1 MIMDQ
6 ENSLL
11 SIQKLLSESGFRDS
25 TQLVS
30 PIVHLADGILV
41 MHNQY
46 SLVACCI
53 IPDTKSDIES
63 LLQSKKEDMHNFVR
77 NILLELENHKGLIID
92 GYLLMILSKEPEN
105 DGREAIQEL
114 EQDTKVC
121 RKYVLWPSS
130 DGNSLE
136 RTQYVTVLSL
146 PRPLDNAP
154 DPKSSFSLSQS
165 AEKLLLEYETQGNLD
180 RLMDSIKSGVL
191 RDADRQT

>member
-6 ENSLL
+6 KNILL
-11 SIQKLLSESGFRDS
+11 SIQKLLYESGFRDS
-25 TQLVS
+25 AQLVS
-30 PIVHLADGILV
+30 PIVHLTEGVLV

-46 SLVACCI
+46 SLIACCI
-53 IPDTKSDIES
+53 ISDSENDIKSA
-63 LLQSKKEDMHNFVR
+63 LQSKKEDMHNIVR
-77 NILLELENHKGLIID
+77 KILLELENHKGLIVD
-92 GYLLMILSKEPEN
+92 GYLLMVLNKAPEKN
-105 DGREAIQEL
+105 GREAIQEL

-121 RKYVLWPSS
+121 RKHVLWPSA
-130 DGNSLE
+130 DGDSLE

-154 DPKSSFSLSQS
+154 EPTSSFSLSES
-165 AEKLLLEYETQGNLD
+165 AEKLLHEYEIQGNLD